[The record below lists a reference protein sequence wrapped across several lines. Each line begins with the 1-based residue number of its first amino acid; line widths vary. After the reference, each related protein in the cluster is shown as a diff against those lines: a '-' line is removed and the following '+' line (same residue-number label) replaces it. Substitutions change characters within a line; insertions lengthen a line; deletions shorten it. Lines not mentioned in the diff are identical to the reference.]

1 MTFFN
6 FQQDST
12 GNQQFQ
18 VSQKWWYF
26 LASTVPLT
34 LVVFLVWIAWS
45 RWRFRTLAEEDK
57 KDKSSETEKA

>member
-6 FQQDST
+6 FQEDSS

-18 VSQKWWYF
+18 VSEKWWYF
-26 LASTVPLT
+26 LAATTPLT
-34 LVVFLVWIAWS
+34 IAVFLVWIAWQ

-57 KDKSSETEKA
+57 KALRKLQ